1 MALPMESSL
10 VTDVN
15 KKVSLTL
22 ASSLV
27 PDMAP
32 ILTNGALENMD
43 LPMALPMALSTTLP
57 TALPMTLSMAL
68 LTYPPIASSLV
79 TDASDEVCSTLTSSL
94 VIDETNIDLPLPLLP
109 YPNMVLPFH
118 FHCITGIDL
127 TYLLSYLPSLLL
139 KDLLSNERNE
149 LSPNYT
155 TTRKYTQ
162 AIVNI
167 AINSDVRY

>member
-79 TDASDEVCSTLTSSL
+79 TDASDKVFF
-94 VIDETNIDLPLPLLP
+94 N
-109 YPNMVLPFH
+109 F
-118 FHCITGIDL
+118 GI
-127 TYLLSYLPSLLL
+127 
-139 KDLLSNERNE
+139 
-149 LSPNYT
+149 
-155 TTRKYTQ
+155 
-162 AIVNI
+162 
-167 AINSDVRY
+167 